1 MEKLSLDK
9 LKELGSFSGA
19 PVEKEVTWKQGD
31 QEHTFTVFVR
41 RLSYQEGKLEAEH
54 YRKNKSDLMA
64 SRIASS
70 ILDEDGKPIFDIGDI
85 TGENDPERGPLNFS
99 LTAAL
104 MNVIN
109 EVNNL
114 GKNTSSPAKK
124 NSGTN

>member
-1 MEKLSLDK
+1 METLSLDK

-19 PVEKEVTWKQGD
+19 PVEKEVTWKQNG
-31 QEHTFTVFVR
+31 QEYKFTVFVR

-70 ILDEDGKPIFDIGDI
+70 ILNEEGKPIFDIGDI

-114 GKNTSSPAKK
+114 GKTTSSQTKK

>member
-1 MEKLSLDK
+1 METLSLDK

-19 PVEKEVTWKQGD
+19 PVEKEVTWKQNG
-31 QEHTFTVFVR
+31 EEYKFTVFVR

-70 ILDEDGKPIFDIGDI
+70 ILNEEGKPIFDIGDI

-114 GKNTSSPAKK
+114 GKATSSQTKK
-124 NSGTN
+124 NSGTS

>member
-114 GKNTSSPAKK
+114 GKTTSSQTKK